1 MRELMTEDKSRKLI
15 LIIEDEAQIREATGD
30 YLEDIGY
37 KTAQARDGREG
48 IDLFRSGKP
57 DAVLADLSMP
67 NVDGFEVIRTIV
79 RESPETPVIVMSGI
93 GVIEKAAL
101 AIREGAWDFLAKPLT
116 SFEILRITFDRCFER
131 ARLLAE
137 NRKYREH
144 LEEEVDKKTREI
156 LDLERA
162 MSITQ
167 KEIILTLGEVVET
180 RSKETAYH
188 VRRVGE
194 SAFILSRKCGLDNE
208 YASNMKLAAP
218 MHDVGKIGI
227 PDTILN
233 AARKLTAGEFEMIK
247 KHTTLGYEIFS
258 KASLPIMNLAAVI
271 AHEHHEHWNGKGYP
285 RGLAGDAIHI
295 AGRITCIVDVF
306 DALTHNRSYKRAWD
320 IEDTVSFMKSKSG
333 EIFDP
338 DLLTIFMTD
347 IDSFININK
356 TYPE

>member
-1 MRELMTEDKSRKLI
+1 MRGPMTEDISRKLI
-15 LIIEDEAQIREATGD
+15 LIIEDEVQIREATGD

-37 KTAQARDGREG
+37 RTALAEDGRVG
-48 IDLFRSGKP
+48 IDMFRAGNP

-93 GVIEKAAL
+93 GIIEKAAL
-101 AIREGAWDFLAKPLT
+101 AIRDGAWDFLAKPLT

-144 LEEEVDKKTREI
+144 LEEEVDRKTHEI

-233 AARKLTAGEFEMIK
+233 AGRKLTAEEFEIIK

-271 AHEHHEHWNGKGYP
+271 AHEHHEQWNGKGYP
-285 RGLAGDAIHI
+285 RGLAGDDIHI

-306 DALTHNRSYKRAWD
+306 DALTHNRSYKPAWSV
-320 IEDTVSFMKSKSG
+320 EDSVSYMKSKSG
-333 EIFDP
+333 EVFDP
-338 DLLTIFMTD
+338 DMLKIFITNLAD
-347 IDSFININK
+347 FVSINE
-356 TYPE
+356 TYSE